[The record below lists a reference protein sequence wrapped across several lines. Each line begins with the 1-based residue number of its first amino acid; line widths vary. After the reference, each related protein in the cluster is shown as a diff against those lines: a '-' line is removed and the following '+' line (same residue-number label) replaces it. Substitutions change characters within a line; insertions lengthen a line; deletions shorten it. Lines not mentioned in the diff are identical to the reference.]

1 MTEPLHFRRR
11 HRLSRDRDYQGV
23 FAERVRTTRGPIT
36 VYARPNGLPH
46 ARLGLSIGRRAGPAV
61 VRNAIK
67 RGIREAFR
75 MIRPSMPVG
84 YDLIVTVR
92 AHNPASAR
100 RYEGWLGSA
109 WDWLAASW
117 RSRQERSTGGDHP
130 GSTPGQ
136 GIE

>member
-11 HRLSRDRDYQGV
+11 HRLSRDREYQGV
-23 FAERVRTTRGPIT
+23 FADRVRTTRGPIT

-67 RGIREAFR
+67 RRVREAFR
-75 MIRPSMPVG
+75 VIRPNMPAG
-84 YDLIVTVR
+84 FDLIVTVR
-92 AHNPASAR
+92 AHNPASVG
-100 RYEGWLGSA
+100 RYQNWLGSA

-117 RSRQERSTGGDHP
+117 RSKRDRSAGGALP
-130 GSTPGQ
+130 GSTTGQ